1 MKYVFLALAFFSSP
15 TSLFEILTYINVS
28 HLTCHIPLKLKKPKS
43 DKVTMPQTSFYP
55 SLTHLSKWHPIFILL
70 QIPKKKSHSNFS
82 LLFILHNQYIK
93 TFQIYFQ
100 IYQENYSS
108 PYLHYLLYKKP

>member
-1 MKYVFLALAFFSSP
+1 
-15 TSLFEILTYINVS
+15 
-28 HLTCHIPLKLKKPKS
+28 
-43 DKVTMPQTSFYP
+43 MPQTSFYP